1 MYIFFKNIVIIF
13 VIFFGLHTQIYSQ
26 QVTNPPKKG
35 ITGGD
40 ENPVFNP
47 DSTIIFEPAK
57 PITTFQESLA
67 KMNHAWGFNLVFSES
82 GFGYGMFWRKYFSDK
97 FTMEAKFFFSDA
109 RNSDEFETPD
119 YQFQR
124 YLVANK
130 KNRLYNIPFTISA
143 NYYPFNDVI
152 SESFKPFVQAGGG
165 ISFIG
170 KAPYF
175 IYDESDYNVLEYK
188 DFFQAIGYTQ
198 FQTRFAMH
206 FGIGADVSIIGKQ
219 STQVSLNYYY
229 IPFGQPGLESMN
241 YNITQIPRMT
251 QFGGVQLNLT
261 FGMKY

>member
-1 MYIFFKNIVIIF
+1 MYILLKNIIIIS
-13 VIFFGLHTQIYSQ
+13 VIFIGFQSVSYSQ
-26 QVTNPPKKG
+26 TVANPPKKG

-67 KMNHAWGFNLVFSES
+67 KLNHAWGFNLVFSES

-124 YLVANK
+124 YLVAGK
-130 KNRLYNIPFTISA
+130 KNRLYTVPLTINASF
-143 NYYPFNDVI
+143 YPLNDVL
-152 SESFKPFVQAGGG
+152 SESFKPYFQVGAGVSFVGQ
-165 ISFIG
+165 
-170 KAPYF
+170 APYF
-175 IYDESDYNVLEYK
+175 IYDEYDQNVVDYK
-188 DFFQAIGYTQ
+188 DFFQAIGKAK
-198 FQTRFAMH
+198 FHTRFAMN

-219 STQVSLNYYY
+219 STQVSINYYY
-229 IPFGQPGLESMN
+229 VPFGDPGLESMHN
-241 YNITQIPRMT
+241 RITNIPRMT
-251 QFGGVQLNLT
+251 QFGGVQLNFT

>member
-1 MYIFFKNIVIIF
+1 MFFFSVQLVCI
-13 VIFFGLHTQIYSQ
+13 SQ
-26 QVTNPPKKG
+26 TVANPPKKG
-35 ITGGD
+35 ITGGEERPD
-40 ENPVFNP
+40 FNP

-57 PITTFQESLA
+57 PLVTFQEALSQQR
-67 KMNHAWGFNLVFSES
+67 HAWGINLVFSES
-82 GFGYGMFWRKYFSDK
+82 GFGYGMFWRNYFSDK

-124 YLVANK
+124 YLVAGK
-130 KNRLYNIPFTISA
+130 KNRLYNLPLTISA
-143 NYYPFNDVI
+143 SYYPFNDVI
-152 SESFKPFVQAGGG
+152 SETFKPFVQLGTGV
-165 ISFIG
+165 SFVG
-170 KAPYF
+170 QAPYF
-175 IYDESDYNVLEYK
+175 IYDEFDEQVLDYK
-188 DFFQAIGYTQ
+188 DFFSAIGKVK

-229 IPFGQPGLESMN
+229 IPFGGEGLESMN
-241 YNITQIPRMT
+241 KHLTNIPRMT

>member
-1 MYIFFKNIVIIF
+1 MYIFFKNIIIIAVF
-13 VIFFGLHTQIYSQ
+13 LVGIQSLSNSQ
-26 QVTNPPKKG
+26 TVANPPKKG

-47 DSTIIFEPAK
+47 DSTIIFEPSK
-57 PITTFQESLA
+57 PLVTFQESLA
-67 KMNHAWGFNLVFSES
+67 KLNHAWGFNLVFSES

-119 YQFQR
+119 YRFQR
-124 YLVANK
+124 YLVAGK

-152 SESFKPFVQAGGG
+152 SESFKPFVQVGGG
-165 ISFIG
+165 VSLIG

-175 IYDESDYNVLEYK
+175 IYDEYDEQVVDYK
-188 DFFQAIGYTQ
+188 DFFQAIGSTQ

-229 IPFGQPGLESMN
+229 IPFGEPGLESMHN
-241 YNITQIPRMT
+241 RITNIPRMT